1 MLRPKR
7 LPRCERRSL
16 PRRLKAEIILRQD
29 GRCAD
34 CSTRLIMG
42 FFVFDH
48 RPPLALRAEDADAND
63 PERLAAICWTCDQ
76 QKTPR
81 DLKEIARNNRIARK
95 HQEFVQRQREK
106 KPGRRLPTP
115 SQWRELERFVG
126 QPLATKV
133 ANSDKDQAAVAGN
146 AGDPTPAQERH

>member
-1 MLRPKR
+1 MLRRKR

-29 GRCAD
+29 GRCLD
-34 CSTRLIMG
+34 CGTRLIMG

-48 RPPLALRAEDADAND
+48 RPPLALRAEDADPND
-63 PERLAAICWTCDQ
+63 EERLAAICWTCDQ

-81 DLKEIARNNRIARK
+81 DLKDIARAKRVARK
-95 HQEFVQRQREK
+95 HQAFLERQMEK
-106 KPGRRLPTP
+106 QPGRRLPSP

-126 QPLATKV
+126 QPLGRGEHR
-133 ANSDKDQAAVAGN
+133 S
-146 AGDPTPAQERH
+146 GDDSGDDD

>member
-1 MLRPKR
+1 MLRSKR
-7 LPRCERRSL
+7 LLRCERRSI

-34 CSTRLIMG
+34 CGTRLIMG

-48 RPPLALRAEDADAND
+48 RPPLALRDDGADPND

-81 DLKEIARNNRIARK
+81 DLKEIARAKRIARK
-95 HQEFVQRQREK
+95 HQAFLERQRDK
-106 KPGRRLPTP
+106 QPGRRLPSP

-126 QPLATKV
+126 QPLGGAEQRPRETDED
-133 ANSDKDQAAVAGN
+133 SE
-146 AGDPTPAQERH
+146 P

>member
-1 MLRPKR
+1 
-7 LPRCERRSL
+7 
-16 PRRLKAEIILRQD
+16 
-29 GRCAD
+29 
-34 CSTRLIMG
+34 MG

-95 HQEFVQRQREK
+95 HQAFVERQREK
-106 KPGRRLPTP
+106 QPGRRLPSPT
-115 SQWRELERFVG
+115 QWRELERFVG
-126 QPLATKV
+126 EPLATKG
-133 ANSDKDQAAVAGN
+133 ATKSDKKPSVDG
-146 AGDPTPAQERH
+146 